1 MAKGIS
7 GGQAKRTNIGIA
19 LISNPRVLFLDEPTS
34 GLDSYTAHE
43 VMKVVSGLVAD
54 GTTIAAT
61 IHSPTAA
68 IFALFDRVMLLVRGQ
83 LVYFGPQ
90 GLPALQFAA
99 AEWPSA
105 TVASQLL
112 ALHRAADA
120 VNAAASGGVAQQQK
134 KPQQGAGGGGD
145 GGVFLAAA
153 AAAEHV
159 QPISALAFNNAEVL
173 VETVTE
179 ADLGGRAEELVDV
192 YKNSD
197 LRKENNR
204 QLELYLAA
212 ETVRS
217 IRPPPSSTCKRKD
230 ETGQQVTAV
239 SLLGSGKSD
248 GVISKRDEEFGTAIQ
263 NLPGAVDT
271 PGDVSP
277 VRARAPAVTTTTT
290 TAASTTAAGSALAI
304 VTVPDGDDAQRHS
317 VSVSE
322 KVAQELATR
331 SETVIPWY
339 WGVLILLKVVI
350 GATAAAAAAATSVV
364 VSTAAAA
371 AAAPPRPPPPYRTG
385 HNIRSLAWLGPRIAD
400 KLLASFV
407 ILTLYMGVGDELE
420 AKNIM
425 NITAALF
432 MWSLLPAFGAASYV
446 PALVLERRL
455 FVRERSDG
463 LYRAFTY
470 LAAKLVEELLL
481 ALVITLAF
489 SAYVFYGLQL
499 RGDWVVFCLVY
510 FVDLSVGIVL
520 AYLIAAMSPNMDV
533 ANAAFPGFVVT
544 LLFFAGQL
552 MTLEA
557 MPVWWKWYSRI
568 DFLRYAWGALMVNQ
582 FEDNDPEFAG
592 GLTVL
597 QYYGLQ
603 GADKWAY
610 LGYLSLFWLVFAV
623 LALLALTYMRHQKR

>member
-1 MAKGIS
+1 M
-7 GGQAKRTNIGIA
+7 T
-19 LISNPRVLFLDEPTS
+19 
-34 GLDSYTAHE
+34 
-43 VMKVVSGLVAD
+43 
-54 GTTIAAT
+54 
-61 IHSPTAA
+61 
-68 IFALFDRVMLLVRGQ
+68 
-83 LVYFGPQ
+83 
-90 GLPALQFAA
+90 
-99 AEWPSA
+99 
-105 TVASQLL
+105 
-112 ALHRAADA
+112 
-120 VNAAASGGVAQQQK
+120 
-134 KPQQGAGGGGD
+134 
-145 GGVFLAAA
+145 
-153 AAAEHV
+153 
-159 QPISALAFNNAEVL
+159 
-173 VETVTE
+173 
-179 ADLGGRAEELVDV
+179 
-192 YKNSD
+192 
-197 LRKENNR
+197 
-204 QLELYLAA
+204 
-212 ETVRS
+212 RS
-217 IRPPPSSTCKRKD
+217 
-230 ETGQQVTAV
+230 
-239 SLLGSGKSD
+239 
-248 GVISKRDEEFGTAIQ
+248 GTA
-263 NLPGAVDT
+263 
-271 PGDVSP
+271 SP
-277 VRARAPAVTTTTT
+277 SLKRY
-290 TAASTTAAGSALAI
+290 
-304 VTVPDGDDAQRHS
+304 
-317 VSVSE
+317 
-322 KVAQELATR
+322 VAQELATR
-331 SETVIPWY
+331 SETVNPWY
-339 WGVLILLKVVI
+339 WGVLILLK
-350 GATAAAAAAATSVV
+350 
-364 VSTAAAA
+364 
-371 AAAPPRPPPPYRTG
+371 YRTG

-407 ILTLYMGVGDELE
+407 ILTLYMYMGVGDELE

-520 AYLIAAMSPNMDV
+520 AYLIAAVSPNMDV
-533 ANAAFPGFVVT
+533 ASAAFPGFVVT

-557 MPVWWKWYSRI
+557 MPIWWRWYSRI